1 MLTLKKTCAAL
12 ALTLMLLPCEGQER
26 SRVIDGGWKFVRDSL
41 AGAEAVRFDD
51 ASWKTV
57 DLPHDFSLEPLPA
70 DPNTLGPFSRE
81 TKGGRSVGY
90 LPGGTGWY
98 RKVFSLDKADAG
110 KSVSLVFDGAY
121 MQTDVW
127 VNGKPAAAHKNG
139 YTPFAFDV
147 TQLLNPAGQE
157 NVLAVRVVNYGK
169 NSRWYSGSGLYRDV
183 ELVVTDPLHVSQ
195 WGTRITTPEVSG
207 KQATVNV
214 EVSLDNARKKA
225 AKADVSVRIFDCKG
239 GEVAA
244 STAQVKVS
252 GKAGVTIPLT
262 LTVKDPSLW
271 SPDSPTLYTAEVRVF
286 SKGKETDCVKTRFG
300 ISTIEVNAAEG
311 FKLNGEP
318 LLLKGGCVHHDNG
331 LLGAEAH
338 RTAEYRRVRQLKDA
352 GFNAVRCAHNP
363 PSRHFLDACDELGL
377 LVVDEF
383 TDMWEQP
390 KNVDDYSQFFKENWE
405 KDLTDM
411 MLRDRNH
418 PSVVIWSIGN
428 EIPNWSVADASRIG
442 KMLTAKVRE
451 LDPTRPVTQGVT
463 SAYIHIDWD
472 HSEKTFEH
480 LDIAGYNYLTHYVE
494 GDHAKYPDRVIMGTE
509 SYPNQAF
516 TYWKDVVEKPYVIG
530 DFVWTALDHLGEVG
544 LGGGRYVPADRPQ
557 RGGPQFQT
565 SRGPEEGMNP
575 AMMWQFPDRLGPEF
589 PTTYTNY
596 CGDIDLIGDKKP
608 QGRYRDVLWDL
619 SPLEILV
626 HEPIPA
632 GMVETTGLW
641 GWPQEQARWYWP
653 GHEGESFQVRV
664 FTKAPQVRLE
674 VNGESVG
681 VQRTNEE
688 YIALFEGVTYRPGK
702 LVAISLDA
710 EGKELES
717 RELRTP
723 GKPASVRLLRER
735 YNHDHELVYL
745 KAEVIDD
752 AGVVVPD
759 VFPLTFDI
767 QGATFVSAGNGAPDD
782 MVSFRSR
789 TPKTWNGAALLIV
802 RPSGPDARVEV
813 TAHSAGLQAGKAVFD
828 GQGKD
833 ILKKDIGVGLCSVI
847 GIGADFEDSVRRVA
861 QTGAT
866 HVELNNFMGGRMF
879 GLTPEGAKAIFDKYG
894 LRVISDVTMAS
905 VVEDTPEYLDR
916 WEQIFKED
924 AVLGV
929 KYVSMTANLC
939 WGTEAH
945 AKTCCDVLNKIGAL
959 AKKYGIQFLYHLH
972 NIEFNPILDSDY
984 TGQIVDYMM
993 EHTDPELVKFE
1004 DDVFWVQIGGRDA
1017 VEFLKEHSDRIPMLH
1032 VKDFYFIGEGNYLDY
1047 KAILTQYYAQGG
1059 HDWVLE
1065 MEDPMTRQQMYDKAE
1080 GHDRM
1085 SQTRESAGGP
1095 GRPGGPGFG
1104 AGNRPQPTPEQIA
1117 ARQRAQNVSRLRSL
1131 RDIEKNM
1138 RTLEGLPYIPYAE

>member
-1 MLTLKKTCAAL
+1 
-12 ALTLMLLPCEGQER
+12 
-26 SRVIDGGWKFVRDSL
+26 
-41 AGAEAVRFDD
+41 
-51 ASWKTV
+51 
-57 DLPHDFSLEPLPA
+57 
-70 DPNTLGPFSRE
+70 
-81 TKGGRSVGY
+81 
-90 LPGGTGWY
+90 
-98 RKVFSLDKADAG
+98 
-110 KSVSLVFDGAY
+110 
-121 MQTDVW
+121 
-127 VNGKPAAAHKNG
+127 
-139 YTPFAFDV
+139 
-147 TQLLNPAGQE
+147 
-157 NVLAVRVVNYGK
+157 
-169 NSRWYSGSGLYRDV
+169 V

-195 WGTRITTPEVSG
+195 WGTRITTPEVSD

-214 EVSLDNARKKA
+214 EVNLSNARKKA
-225 AKADVSVRIFDCKG
+225 VKADVSVRIFDCKG

-252 GKAGVTIPLT
+252 GKADVAIPLAVA
-262 LTVKDPSLW
+262 VKDPSLW

-300 ISTIEVNAAEG
+300 IRTIEVNAAEG
-311 FKLNGEP
+311 FKLNGKP

-377 LVVDEF
+377 LVIDEF

-494 GDHAKYPDRVIMGTE
+494 GDHAKFPDRVIMGTE

-589 PTTYTNY
+589 PATYTNY

-681 VQRTNEE
+681 VQKTNEE
-688 YIALFEGVTYRPGK
+688 YVALFEGVTYRPGK

-717 RELRTP
+717 RVLRTP
-723 GKPASVRLLRER
+723 GKPVSVRLLRER
-735 YNHDHELVYL
+735 YNIDNELVYL
-745 KAEVIDD
+745 KAEVIDEQ
-752 AGVVVPD
+752 GVVVPD

-782 MVSFRSR
+782 MASFRSR

-813 TAHSAGLQAGKAVFD
+813 TVHSAGLQAGKAVFD

-984 TGQIVDYMM
+984 PGQIVDFLL
-993 EHTDPELVKFE
+993 ENTDPELVKLE
-1004 DDVFWVQIGGRDA
+1004 DDVFWVQIGGRDT
-1017 VEFLKEHSDRIPMLH
+1017 VEFLKKHGDRIPMLH
-1032 VKDFYFIGEGNYLDY
+1032 VKDFYFIGEGDYLDY
-1047 KAILTQYYAQGG
+1047 KAVFEQFYANGG
-1059 HDWVLE
+1059 TDWVLE

-1080 GHDRM
+1080 GHNRM
-1085 SQTRESAGGP
+1085 SRTRESAGGP
-1095 GRPGGPGFG
+1095 GGPRPGFG
-1104 AGNRPQPTPEQIA
+1104 GPRQQPSPEEIA
-1117 ARQRAQNVSRLRSL
+1117 ARQRAQNASRLRSL

-1138 RTLEGLPYIPYAE
+1138 RTLEGLPYVSRVE

>member
-1 MLTLKKTCAAL
+1 MKRTLVLILAISAL
-12 ALTLMLLPCEGQER
+12 IPCGGQNRNRLLN
-26 SRVIDGGWKFVRDSL
+26 DGWRFVRDSL
-41 AGAEAVRFDD
+41 AGAQAVHFDD
-51 ASWKTV
+51 ASWKAV
-57 DLPHDFSLEPLPA
+57 ALPHDFSLEPLPA
-70 DPNTLGPFSRE
+70 GPNTLGPFSRE

-98 RKVFSLDKADAG
+98 RKAFTLDKADAG

-127 VNGKPAAAHKNG
+127 VNGRPAAAHKNG

-147 TQLLNPAGQE
+147 TDLLAPAGQE

-183 ELVVTDPLHVSQ
+183 ELVVADPLHVAQ

-207 KQATVNV
+207 NQASVQV
-214 EVSLDNARKKA
+214 EVDLSNARKKA
-225 AKADVSVRIFDCKG
+225 ARAYVSVRILDGKG
-239 GEVAA
+239 QEVASSSA
-244 STAQVKVS
+244 KVKVS
-252 GKAGVTIPLT
+252 GKAAAMVPLT
-262 LTVKDPSLW
+262 LIVANPTLW
-271 SPDSPTLYTAEVRVF
+271 SPDSPALYTAEVRVL

-300 ISTIEVNAAEG
+300 IRTIEVNATEG

-338 RTAEYRRVRQLKDA
+338 RAAEYRRVRQLKDA

-390 KNVDDYSQFFKENWE
+390 KNADDYAQFFKENWE
-405 KDLTDM
+405 RDLTDM

-428 EIPNWSVADASRIG
+428 EIPNWSIADASRIG

-463 SAYIHIDWD
+463 SAYIHVDWD

-480 LDIAGYNYLTHYVE
+480 LDIAGYNYLTHYLE
-494 GDHAKYPDRVIMGTE
+494 GDHAKYPERVIMGTE

-516 TYWKDVVEKPYVIG
+516 TFWKDVVEKPYVIG

-565 SRGPEEGMNP
+565 SKGPEEGMNP

-596 CGDIDLIGDKKP
+596 CGDVDLIGDKKP
-608 QGRYRDVLWDL
+608 QGRYRDVLWNL

-632 GMVETTGLW
+632 DMVETVGLW

-674 VNGESVG
+674 VNGEGVG
-681 VQRTNEE
+681 VRRTNEE
-688 YIALFEGVTYRPGK
+688 YFAQFEDVTYHPGN
-702 LVAISLDA
+702 LVAISLDT
-710 EGKELES
+710 EGRELES
-717 RELRTP
+717 RALLTP

-735 YNHDHELVYL
+735 YERGDELVFL

-752 AGVVVPD
+752 QGVVVPG

-782 MVSFRSR
+782 MASFRSR

-802 RPSGPDARVEV
+802 RPAGPDTRVEV
-813 TAHSAGLQAGKAVFD
+813 TAHSAGLQPG
-828 GQGKD
+828 D
-833 ILKKDIGVGLCSVI
+833 I
-847 GIGADFEDSVRRVA
+847 
-861 QTGAT
+861 
-866 HVELNNFMGGRMF
+866 
-879 GLTPEGAKAIFDKYG
+879 
-894 LRVISDVTMAS
+894 
-905 VVEDTPEYLDR
+905 
-916 WEQIFKED
+916 
-924 AVLGV
+924 VL
-929 KYVSMTANLC
+929 
-939 WGTEAH
+939 
-945 AKTCCDVLNKIGAL
+945 
-959 AKKYGIQFLYHLH
+959 
-972 NIEFNPILDSDY
+972 
-984 TGQIVDYMM
+984 
-993 EHTDPELVKFE
+993 
-1004 DDVFWVQIGGRDA
+1004 
-1017 VEFLKEHSDRIPMLH
+1017 
-1032 VKDFYFIGEGNYLDY
+1032 
-1047 KAILTQYYAQGG
+1047 
-1059 HDWVLE
+1059 
-1065 MEDPMTRQQMYDKAE
+1065 
-1080 GHDRM
+1080 
-1085 SQTRESAGGP
+1085 
-1095 GRPGGPGFG
+1095 
-1104 AGNRPQPTPEQIA
+1104 
-1117 ARQRAQNVSRLRSL
+1117 
-1131 RDIEKNM
+1131 
-1138 RTLEGLPYIPYAE
+1138 